1 MGKIGKISD
10 SFVFDYESSIKAQ
23 NVSFNRTN
31 SKETILL
38 DSQAPIF
45 SPHNELIQS
54 QDLFNSQVACSKKV
68 SLAKEGYC
76 TTFGGFSRILKSPS
90 FDETCAD
97 DDETDDSRA
106 PLNPSDV
113 YSPAARLLQSTM
125 VNAKS
130 KIERSDYSFKN
141 K

>member
-45 SPHNELIQS
+45 SPHNELI
-54 QDLFNSQVACSKKV
+54 
-68 SLAKEGYC
+68 
-76 TTFGGFSRILKSPS
+76 
-90 FDETCAD
+90 
-97 DDETDDSRA
+97 
-106 PLNPSDV
+106 
-113 YSPAARLLQSTM
+113 
-125 VNAKS
+125 
-130 KIERSDYSFKN
+130 
-141 K
+141 